1 MGVVVED
8 VAEGVLGKIS
18 VDVAEVVHVVLDE
31 EIQEVLEN
39 LVSFVQLIT
48 TDLRLMFKVMLSE
61 ICLVAGV
68 VVILITS
75 SMIIELINGVRLRS
89 VLCATSILEMIFMI
103 LELV

>member
-18 VDVAEVVHVVLDE
+18 VDVAEVVHEVLDE

-48 TDLRLMFKVMLSE
+48 TGLRLMFKVMPSE
-61 ICLVAGV
+61 ICLVAGA
-68 VVILITS
+68 VVILTTS
-75 SMIIELINGVRLRS
+75 SMIIELINGARLRS

-103 LELV
+103 PELV